1 MIPYIILAIEDDDDR
16 AFAEHM
22 YVTYRKL
29 MLSEIQKLLSNSWD
43 ADDVLQTVVE
53 KLIDKLALL
62 RTLSRTHLIN
72 YIITACRNTAISLLR
87 EQGRHQSYSFDD
99 VFDIDII
106 HSASWQSS
114 VEDQVL
120 LQIDEETA
128 YKVWKQLSP
137 NVQSLLAAKYILEQ
151 SDEEIA
157 STLGIKPG
165 SVRMA
170 LTRARREFRER
181 LYVY

>member
-1 MIPYIILAIEDDDDR
+1 MIPYIILAIENDDDR
-16 AFAEHM
+16 AFAEQL
-22 YVTYRKL
+22 YTTYRKL
-29 MLSEIQKLLSNSWD
+29 MISEIRKLLSNSWD
-43 ADDVLQTVVE
+43 VDDVLQTVVE

-99 VFDIDII
+99 VFDIDIV
-106 HSASWQSS
+106 HSASSS

-137 NVQSLLAAKYILEQ
+137 NVQSLLSAKYILEQ

-170 LTRARREFRER
+170 LTRARREFRDR
-181 LYVY
+181 LCVY